1 MANGGPCDFL
11 RVDQVGSLLR
21 PASLKDAFGAASRGE
36 LDESQLKEQVNAAV
50 QAVIA
55 EQEKRGILPVV
66 DGEFWRR
73 GFQETFGNSVS
84 GYAPPSA
91 ADDDPA
97 SNEKGQISEAV
108 YVRRQSADARLQL
121 DHNVLLEEY
130 LADKSFT
137 DRPMKVTL
145 TGPERLTQR
154 FDYEHSGDV
163 YDSFDTFMS
172 DVVRIEREMIA
183 EVVEAGCEYIH
194 IDEPAYTAY
203 VDPTS
208 LAWMEERHWD
218 PASALSRGI
227 AADNALIEDFPNTT
241 FGLHICR
248 GNAAG
253 KWHREGAYDDI
264 AEQLFSELRYQ
275 RLLLEYDTDR
285 AGSFEPLRFV
295 PKGTIAV
302 LGLVSTKS
310 DVVEDRDVILRR
322 IEEASQYLPIEQ
334 LAISPQCGFASGIAG
349 NPLAEDVQWQKL
361 ELVRDIAEIV
371 WGR

>member
-1 MANGGPCDFL
+1 MPEVGPCDLL

-21 PASLKDAFGAASRGE
+21 PEALKDAFAKASRGE
-36 LDESQLKEQVNAAV
+36 LGESELKERVQKAVNDVIV
-50 QAVIA
+50 QQ
-55 EQEKRGILPVV
+55 EQRGILPVV

-73 GFQETFGNSVS
+73 GFQETFGNSVA
-84 GYAPPSA
+84 GYAPPLQA
-91 ADDDPA
+91 NDDPT

-108 YVRRQSADARLQL
+108 YVRRQAADARLQL

-130 LADKSFT
+130 LVDRAFT

-154 FDYEHSGDV
+154 FDFEHSGDV
-163 YDSFDTFMS
+163 YDSFDTFMN

-183 EVVEAGCEYIH
+183 EVIEAGCEYVH

-208 LAWMEERHWD
+208 LAWMAERNWN
-218 PASALSRGI
+218 SETALARGI
-227 AADNALIEDFPNTT
+227 AADNALIESFPNTT

-248 GNAAG
+248 GNAGG

-264 AEQLFSELRYQ
+264 AEQLFSGLRYQ
-275 RLLLEYDTDR
+275 RLLLEYDTER
-285 AGSFEPLRFV
+285 AGGFEPLRFV
-295 PKGTIAV
+295 PKGTVAV

-322 IEEASQYLPIEQ
+322 IEEASKYLPIEQ
-334 LAISPQCGFASGIAG
+334 LAVSPQCGFASGLSG
-349 NPLAEDVQWQKL
+349 NPLSEEVQWQKL
-361 ELVRDIAEIV
+361 ELVRDVAEIV